1 MDVSIGLPHF
11 VLLPGMCVDECCQG
25 CAAGLRWMKLSS
37 EDGERRAWQDDN
49 VVPKRSNKNVDECC
63 ITIFADCSS
72 MRGMKSGLMFPPLS
86 SRVGSRHGPE
96 RVGSLNWR

>member
-37 EDGERRAWQDDN
+37 EERRASASG
-49 VVPKRSNKNVDECC
+49 R
-63 ITIFADCSS
+63 TIMLCQSEVTKMWTSVASQSS
-72 MRGMKSGLMFPPLS
+72 PIALA
-86 SRVGSRHGPE
+86 
-96 RVGSLNWR
+96 